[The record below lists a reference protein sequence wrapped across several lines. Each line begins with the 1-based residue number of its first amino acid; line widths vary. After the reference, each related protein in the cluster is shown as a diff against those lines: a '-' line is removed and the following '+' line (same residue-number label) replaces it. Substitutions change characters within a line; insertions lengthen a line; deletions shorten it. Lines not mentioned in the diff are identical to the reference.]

1 VFGTAGPPDE
11 ILDLRG
17 KTFASTLGVW
27 RIRSGERT
35 SVLKLLA
42 LGAGPTRA
50 WRSEAEVESPFYWR
64 REVEVYA
71 SDLLDGAPFRAPRH
85 QAFERRDGSVALWL
99 EDVGDPEPWPSDD
112 IAAVTAR
119 LASMRA
125 PETEPPWLAR
135 GWLRRYLEVRADR
148 VDPSMAVWQRREEIL
163 ERIEA
168 GPIVL
173 VHNDFHPGNVFR
185 PGDQTVVIDWAF
197 CGLGAP
203 GDDAGI
209 LAADF
214 LFDGFVPLDDPG
226 VLADHIDHIWEAYSS
241 ALEPSLRAEA
251 EFAYFAGNAL
261 RYAWASAVSER
272 FALVY
277 AALASAAATRLPSFA

>member
-1 VFGTAGPPDE
+1 VFGSAAPPRE
-11 ILDLRG
+11 IVDLRG
-17 KTFASTLGVW
+17 KAFASTLGVW
-27 RIRSGERT
+27 RVRVAEQT

-50 WRSEAEVESPFYWR
+50 WRSEGEVESQFYWR

-71 SDLLDGAPFRAPRH
+71 SDLLESAPFRGPRH
-85 QAFERRDGSVALWL
+85 QAFERGDGSVALWL
-99 EDVGDPEPWPSDD
+99 EDVGDPGPWPPGD
-112 IAAVTAR
+112 IADVTAR
-119 LASMRA
+119 LATMRA
-125 PETEPPWLAR
+125 PRAEPPWLAR
-135 GWLRRYLEVRADR
+135 GWLRRYLEIRAER
-148 VDPSMAVWQRREEIL
+148 VDPSLAVWQRREEIL

-173 VHNDFHPGNVFR
+173 VHNDFHPGNIFR
-185 PGDQTVVIDWAF
+185 PGGETVVIDWAF

-226 VLADHIDHIWEAYSS
+226 VPANHIDHIWEAYSS
-241 ALEPSLRAEA
+241 ALEPSLVEEA

-261 RYAWASAVSER
+261 RYAWAPAVSER
-272 FALVY
+272 FALAY
-277 AALASAAATRLPSFA
+277 AALASAASTRLPSFA